1 MKSTRITRRQVLGSM
16 LAAPLVSF
24 TGCGGGGAAGTPAL
38 PSPPGNALPAAG
50 PAPVAG
56 QVKPVLVYFAYQDQ
70 ADQPASIEDNLPS
83 MLANVTPVGDRF
95 AQGALC
101 YQFSGS
107 GSSIT
112 VAPFAGFPQGDFALL
127 LWLQSSTHT
136 DMEVLRVAGTNGTT
150 VRIEVNASG
159 GLIVRWSGTTPVTMQ
174 TGQGVPSATDG
185 NWHHIALQRYGSSL
199 QLYLDGVPRAAM
211 EVPQQLPVNPS
222 ITIGQGWSGAI
233 DDVRLY
239 NRAFPVLSIPR
250 SVYRWTEAKAL
261 TTTDDLLAYFPFNGN
276 TLNYLG
282 YGVEGTPGNVTPTA
296 DRNGGAGAA
305 YLFNGI
311 DSSVAI
317 SPGFGSTDGEFAI
330 GFWEQS
336 AALGQMTALSASVG
350 GIAGTSLDIVFN
362 SGAAVQIYLNGVAV
376 PELSAGASGAL
387 TDGHWH
393 FVLLQRAGTEL
404 QLFVDGALLAT
415 SESTAIFFGGNS
427 VMRVG
432 AASGTNAAVM
442 NAWNGALDEV
452 QVYGRSLTSQEVVSS
467 MGLNFLGRDGVGG
480 LSFQG
485 KMWLLGGWNPAYQP
499 ATNSEVWSS
508 VDGVNW
514 TLASVAPWEPR
525 HDAGYAVFKER
536 MWIVGGDKITGH
548 YQNDVWSTADG
559 VNWERATNQ
568 VPWAN
573 RATQYV
579 LSFGDRLWLM
589 GGQQIFETSLPVVA
603 YNDVWTS
610 EDGVNWQQVTA
621 AAPWSPRGLIMGS
634 VVFQGRMWVIGGG
647 QYDVRTFNND
657 VWSSADGLNW
667 TEVLAQAPWAPRQF
681 QSIAVFDNKLWVL
694 AGGDAG
700 SQGGLNDV
708 WYSTDGAQWTQ
719 LSGTPWIARHAAT
732 TIVHD
737 NYLWLTGGSDVSPY
751 NDVWKLGYA
760 P

>member
-1 MKSTRITRRQVLGSM
+1 
-16 LAAPLVSF
+16 
-24 TGCGGGGAAGTPAL
+24 
-38 PSPPGNALPAAG
+38 
-50 PAPVAG
+50 
-56 QVKPVLVYFAYQDQ
+56 
-70 ADQPASIEDNLPS
+70 
-83 MLANVTPVGDRF
+83 
-95 AQGALC
+95 
-101 YQFSGS
+101 
-107 GSSIT
+107 
-112 VAPFAGFPQGDFALL
+112 
-127 LWLQSSTHT
+127 
-136 DMEVLRVAGTNGTT
+136 
-150 VRIEVNASG
+150 
-159 GLIVRWSGTTPVTMQ
+159 
-174 TGQGVPSATDG
+174 
-185 NWHHIALQRYGSSL
+185 
-199 QLYLDGVPRAAM
+199 
-211 EVPQQLPVNPS
+211 
-222 ITIGQGWSGAI
+222 
-233 DDVRLY
+233 
-239 NRAFPVLSIPR
+239 
-250 SVYRWTEAKAL
+250 
-261 TTTDDLLAYFPFNGN
+261 
-276 TLNYLG
+276 
-282 YGVEGTPGNVTPTA
+282 
-296 DRNGGAGAA
+296 
-305 YLFNGI
+305 
-311 DSSVAI
+311 
-317 SPGFGSTDGEFAI
+317 
-330 GFWEQS
+330 
-336 AALGQMTALSASVG
+336 
-350 GIAGTSLDIVFN
+350 
-362 SGAAVQIYLNGVAV
+362 
-376 PELSAGASGAL
+376 
-387 TDGHWH
+387 
-393 FVLLQRAGTEL
+393 
-404 QLFVDGALLAT
+404 
-415 SESTAIFFGGNS
+415 
-427 VMRVG
+427 
-432 AASGTNAAVM
+432 
-442 NAWNGALDEV
+442 
-452 QVYGRSLTSQEVVSS
+452 
-467 MGLNFLGRDGVGG
+467 
-480 LSFQG
+480 
-485 KMWLLGGWNPAYQP
+485 
-499 ATNSEVWSS
+499 
-508 VDGVNW
+508 
-514 TLASVAPWEPR
+514 
-525 HDAGYAVFKER
+525 